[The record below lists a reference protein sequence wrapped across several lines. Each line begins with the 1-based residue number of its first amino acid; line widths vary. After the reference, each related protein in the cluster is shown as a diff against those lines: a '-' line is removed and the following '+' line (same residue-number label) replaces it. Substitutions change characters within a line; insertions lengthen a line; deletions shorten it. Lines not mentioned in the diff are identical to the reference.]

1 MQNKKKYIFSLVFI
15 LLITLFG
22 VSYIFATET
31 ISDERTVD
39 NIQEITSIDGIFD
52 SKLVNGVY
60 KTSDDANIYL
70 PYIRYVADRMIVD
83 SEILK
88 SGFSFAT
95 KSIEIN
101 SPTKG
106 VQLMFSSD
114 SIRVNAN
121 MEYGILVADGN
132 IIVDSEIEKSLILV
146 STGTITISEKSK
158 IKEDLICVC
167 DNLELQGEVNGS
179 VIGSV
184 VSANITGNIGKDLRV
199 MSNDVKLNTDKNVK
213 NNIYIETYNKDL
225 NIGENYTNAK
235 IVLKE
240 IEEVNEFSF
249 EKIISVFSA
258 CLIFSLIYILV
269 NRVSKKDIFAKF
281 KDKVKENSTWV
292 IVSGATL
299 LLASIP
305 AVFVLIMLSV
315 IGLWV
320 IAVPV
325 LLIYSVFLVVIYILN
340 IFVIGSIMYSYIK
353 EKYLK
358 NGGIGTDILGSFC
371 SFLVLSV
378 LIKIPVIG
386 AYLSLMLYIIAS
398 GIVFTIFLKRSK

>member
-1 MQNKKKYIFSLVFI
+1 MLNKKKYIFSLIFM
-15 LLITLFG
+15 LLITIFG
-22 VSYIFATET
+22 VSSVFATET
-31 ISDERTVD
+31 TVV
-39 NIQEITSIDGIFD
+39 DGIFD
-52 SKLVNGVY
+52 SQLVNGVY
-60 KTSDDANIYL
+60 KTSESNTNIYL
-70 PYIRYVADRMIVD
+70 PYIRYVEDRMIVD
-83 SEILK
+83 SEINK

-146 STGTITISEKSK
+146 STGTITLTENAKLN
-158 IKEDLICVC
+158 EDLILVC
-167 DNLELQGEVNGS
+167 NSLELQGEVAES

-184 VSANITGNIGKDLRV
+184 VSANITGNIGKDLRLI
-199 MSNDVKLNTDKNVK
+199 SNDVKFSTDQNVK
-213 NNIYIETYNKDL
+213 NNIYIETYNQDL
-225 NIGENYTNAK
+225 NLGNKYKNATL
-235 IVLKE
+235 VLKE
-240 IEEVNEFSF
+240 VEEVNEFTF
-249 EKIISVFSA
+249 EKIISMLGTCLVFT
-258 CLIFSLIYILV
+258 LIYIVL
-269 NRVSKKDIFAKF
+269 NKVSKKDIFTQITN
-281 KDKVKENSTWV
+281 KVKENSTWV
-292 IVSGATL
+292 IASGAVL

-305 AVFVLIMLSV
+305 LFFILLMLSV

-320 IAVPV
+320 IAIP
-325 LLIYSVFLVVIYILN
+325 LLLVYVVFLTITYILN
-340 IFVIGSIMYSYIK
+340 ILVIGSVMYRYIK

-358 NGGIGTDILGSFC
+358 TSGIGTDILGVFC

-386 AYLSLMLYIIAS
+386 AYLSLILYIIAN
-398 GIVFTIFLKRSK
+398 GIVFTVIFKRKKVND